1 MCHHLESFTAFSS
14 FTFSVS
20 RFGSCSGTFAG
31 MSGVS
36 ALVFTSVGIA
46 TIGVSRFFMGKPCE
60 IISFIK
66 SSSIC
71 GFPPLCFAISLQFYK
86 VCDFG
91 YQFFHV
97 AALYQPFVRREQRRT
112 EHGFTLCVQFLFE
125 PFSVGDKYFHKG

>member
-1 MCHHLESFTAFSS
+1 MNIRYPIYEGVYRILTFVSTAAF
-14 FTFSVS
+14 
-20 RFGSCSGTFAG
+20 
-31 MSGVS
+31 GVS
-36 ALVFTSVGIA
+36 CFFT
-46 TIGVSRFFMGKPCE
+46 GKPCD

-97 AALYQPFVRREQRRT
+97 AALYQPFVRRKQRGT
-112 EHGFTLCVQFLFE
+112 EHGFTLCVQFLFK
-125 PFSVGDKYFHKG
+125 PFGVGDKYFHKG